1 MCENRTNLTNIK
13 ENNNIIFLLWDIIIS
28 FSNSNAYINSLFE
41 LFIIKYNRISNKK
54 YKSVIYVC
62 IMILIK
68 DDINYNCKLIED
80 TTILNNIDLK
90 MNNIFKDL
98 IKKQVWIENIKTDK
112 EKLYDSIYNIH

>member
-1 MCENRTNLTNIK
+1 
-13 ENNNIIFLLWDIIIS
+13 
-28 FSNSNAYINSLFE
+28 
-41 LFIIKYNRISNKK
+41 
-54 YKSVIYVC
+54 
-62 IMILIK
+62 MILIK